1 MQRRDL
7 LKLSSLALVGMSV
20 APSLMAEKK
29 RKNKTDE
36 TLYLNF
42 NENSLG
48 MAEKAKQAIINSL
61 AVGSRYP
68 DDQRAELITQLAK
81 KYDVQD
87 HFISLGNGSS
97 ENIQAIVQWLVH
109 KARQAKQAVQLIVP
123 EPTFDYTELYAR
135 FLNVP
140 VAKVPLTA
148 DFSFDLAKLQETAEQ
163 FSGLNIF
170 LFM

>member
-68 DDQRAELITQLAK
+68 DD
-81 KYDVQD
+81 
-87 HFISLGNGSS
+87 
-97 ENIQAIVQWLVH
+97 
-109 KARQAKQAVQLIVP
+109 
-123 EPTFDYTELYAR
+123 
-135 FLNVP
+135 
-140 VAKVPLTA
+140 
-148 DFSFDLAKLQETAEQ
+148 
-163 FSGLNIF
+163 
-170 LFM
+170 

>member
-48 MAEKAKQAIINSL
+48 MSEKAKQAVIDSL
-61 AVGSRYP
+61 AVAYRYP
-68 DDQRAELITQLAK
+68 DNQRAELITQLAK

-97 ENIQAIVQWLVH
+97 ENIQAVVSL
-109 KARQAKQAVQLIVP
+109 
-123 EPTFDYTELYAR
+123 
-135 FLNVP
+135 
-140 VAKVPLTA
+140 
-148 DFSFDLAKLQETAEQ
+148 
-163 FSGLNIF
+163 
-170 LFM
+170 